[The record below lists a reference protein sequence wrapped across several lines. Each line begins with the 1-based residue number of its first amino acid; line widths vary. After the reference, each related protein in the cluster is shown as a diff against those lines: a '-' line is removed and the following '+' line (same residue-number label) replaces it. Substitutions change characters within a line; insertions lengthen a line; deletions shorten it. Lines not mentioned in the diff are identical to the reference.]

1 MSTPPSRPTVT
12 CRTVTCRG
20 VSHLLLDIEGTTCP
34 VSFVAEVLFPY
45 AAAQLNSY
53 LQQQAHK
60 SQVMALLDEAE
71 AAWALDPDPA
81 AQQLRVQP
89 GARVHDYLSLLIQQ
103 DRKLT
108 ALKQLQGLIWE
119 QGYAEGVLR
128 SPLFDDVPPALHRWT
143 QQGLILAV
151 YSSGSVQAQQ
161 LLYGHST
168 GGDLSSCFSHWFDTR
183 SGAKR
188 EPRSYSGIAASMGA
202 HASRILFISDSLE
215 ECIAAEQAGLQVVFS
230 SRPGNPGRDA
240 GSFPWVD
247 DYANLV
253 IQPAGA

>member
-1 MSTPPSRPTVT
+1 MSTPPSRP
-12 CRTVTCRG
+12 TVTCRG

-45 AAAQLNSY
+45 AAAQLGHY
-53 LQQQAHK
+53 LHEQAHS
-60 SQVMALLDEAE
+60 SQVMALLEETE

-89 GARVHDYLSLLIQQ
+89 GAGVHDYLALLIQQ
-103 DRKLT
+103 DRKLP

-128 SPLFDDVPPALHRWT
+128 SPLFDDVPPALNRWT
-143 QQGLILAV
+143 RQGLILAV

-161 LLYGHST
+161 LLYRHSHA
-168 GGDLSSCFSHWFDTR
+168 GDLSSRFSHWFDTR

-188 EPRSYSGIAASMGA
+188 EPPSYSGIAQSMEVA
-202 HASRILFISDSLE
+202 ASRILFISDALE
-215 ECIAAEQAGLQVVFS
+215 ECVAAEQAGLQVVFS

-247 DYANLV
+247 NYANLV